1 MSTPTLRTALIAGLG
16 NMGYAMLRR
25 WRATAPLAQIRWT
38 VVDPDSAAAARCEEL
53 GALRISAAQA
63 EDRYDLI
70 VAAVKPQMAAEAL
83 TALPSRAGLVMSI
96 MAGTPLDKLQQWLN
110 AEAYVRVMPNTPAM
124 VGEAVSGYYLP
135 ASSEKWRP
143 VVESLLTAI
152 GTSLRVGDEDAID
165 KVTAVSG
172 SGPGFLMEIAR
183 AMVAGAQDLGFS
195 YDEAR
200 TMVAG
205 TLTGSGHWLRASTDT
220 PETLRNRVTSKGG
233 TTAAGLQAMYDAQV
247 EKAMRE
253 AIAAAY
259 RRATELR
266 GA

>member
-1 MSTPTLRTALIAGLG
+1 MSTPTIRTALIAGLG

-25 WRATAPLAQIRWT
+25 WRATPQMAPIRWT
-38 VVDPDSAAAARCEEL
+38 VIDPDAGAALRCEEL
-53 GALRISAAQA
+53 GALRISPVQA

-96 MAGTPLDKLQQWLN
+96 MAGTPLDKLQQWLV
-110 AEAYVRVMPNTPAM
+110 ADAYVRVMPNTPAM

-135 ASSEKWRP
+135 ADSEKWRP
-143 VVESLLTAI
+143 AVELLLNAI
-152 GTSLRVGDEDAID
+152 GTSLRVADEDMID

-195 YDEAR
+195 YEQAR
-200 TMVAG
+200 AMVAG
-205 TLTGSGHWLRASTDT
+205 TLVGSGQWLRSSDET

-247 EKAMRE
+247 EKAMRQ